1 MVDIA
6 SVNLQPRLNDTRE
19 QKISPMLRF
28 ELNEIKQ
35 HFEDDLEAI
44 CNQFKIYDQLVLE
57 SNKQC
62 ASLILNSQIVLLE
75 SAFDFYLH
83 EVTKFGVTKIF
94 ENEWKKT
101 EKYKNI
107 TMKLELVEKVIK
119 GETDENWFFTFVN
132 NNYSSA
138 TMVSYESIKDQL
150 NLVGLKIKDIA
161 DKAFYENG
169 SSQKTLDKMKSVVDG
184 LYKRRNIIA
193 HQSNRGHR
201 DAEHYEISKDQVNE
215 FINNIRKIVNAIHE
229 EAISHE

>member
-1 MVDIA
+1 MDIA
-6 SVNLQPRLNDTRE
+6 NVDLQPRLNNTRE

-44 CNQFKIYDQLVLE
+44 CNQFEIYDQLVLG
-57 SNKQC
+57 SNEQC

-94 ENEWKKT
+94 ENEWEKT

-107 TMKLELVEKVIK
+107 TMKLELVEKAIK
-119 GETDENWFFTFVN
+119 GEADENWFFTFVN

-161 DKAFYENG
+161 DKAFYEKG
-169 SSQKTLDKMKSVVDG
+169 SSQKTLEKMKSVVNS
-184 LYKRRNIIA
+184 LYRRRNVIA
-193 HQSNRGHR
+193 HQSNRGHG
-201 DAEHYEISKDQVNE
+201 DAEHYEISKDQVVE
-215 FINNIRKIVNAIHE
+215 FIDNIHKIVNAIHE
-229 EAISHE
+229 VAISRG